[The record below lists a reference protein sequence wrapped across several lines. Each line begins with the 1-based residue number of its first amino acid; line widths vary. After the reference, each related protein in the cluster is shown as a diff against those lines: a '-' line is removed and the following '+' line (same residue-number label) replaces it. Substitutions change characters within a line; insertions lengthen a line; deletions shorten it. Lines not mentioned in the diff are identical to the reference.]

1 MGHSNWDALF
11 YYFCAMLDNHTICA
25 LATGSGTGAIS
36 LIRVSGTEAI
46 EITQKIFSPFG
57 KSTLTDAQGYS
68 LHFGKIVQK
77 EEIVDEVLI
86 SVFRA
91 PKSFTGENMTEISC
105 HGSAYI
111 QQQIIN
117 LLIDHGASMA
127 RPGEFTQRA
136 FFNGKMDLSQAEAV
150 ADLIASNSRAAHKM
164 AMDQM
169 RGGFAKEL
177 TGLRGELLEFASM
190 IELEL
195 DFAEEEV
202 EFADRSRLTELATR
216 VEKHIAS
223 LAGSFKLGNALKNG
237 IPVAIVGETNVGKST
252 LLNAFLKEEKAIV
265 SDIHGTTRD
274 VIEDTIHLGGVEFRF
289 IDTAGIRKTEDT
301 IENLGIE
308 RTFQQISKATIV
320 LLLIDLSK
328 PHQNWIE
335 QFQQVKE
342 NITDQHLIVVGNK
355 SDQNSNPEFKPTFD
369 HFDFVKISA
378 KQNSGIIDL
387 EEKLIKHAQIDQLE
401 SANLIVSNARHYE
414 ALTRALEAI
423 RRALDGLANG
433 ITGDFLAQ
441 DIRECMHYLGEI
453 TGTIST
459 DEMLGFIFKN
469 FCIGK

>member
-1 MGHSNWDALF
+1 MIQ
-11 YYFCAMLDNHTICA
+11 DNTICA
-25 LATGSGTGAIS
+25 IATGSGTGAIS
-36 LIRVSGTEAI
+36 LIRVSGEQAI
-46 EITQKIFSPFG
+46 SITDSIFSPFG
-57 KSTLTDAQGYS
+57 KKQLTNSDGYS
-68 LHFGKIVQK
+68 LHFGKIING

-86 SVFRA
+86 SVFRH
-91 PKSFTGENMTEISC
+91 PKSFTGEDMCEISC
-105 HGSAYI
+105 HGSSYI
-111 QQQIIN
+111 QQQIIQ
-117 LLIDHGASMA
+117 LLIEKGASMA
-127 RPGEFTQRA
+127 QPGEFTQRA

-150 ADLIASNSRAAHKM
+150 ADLIAANSRAAHKM

-177 TGLRGELLEFASM
+177 AGLREELLEFAAM

-202 EFADRSRLTELATR
+202 EFADRNRLTELATR

-223 LAGSFKLGNALKNG
+223 LANSFQLGNALKNG

-252 LLNAFLKEEKAIV
+252 LLNAILKEEKAIV

-274 VIEDTIHLGGVEFRF
+274 VIEDTIHVGGVEFRF

-308 RTFQQISKATIV
+308 RTFQQIKKASIV
-320 LLLIDLSK
+320 LLLVDLSK
-328 PHQNWIE
+328 PE
-335 QFQQVKE
+335 QTWFSQFDRVKE
-342 NITDQHLIVVGNK
+342 ALQNQHLIIVGNK
-355 SDQNSNPEFKPTFD
+355 ADQFASSQKPTFED
-369 HFDFVKISA
+369 YDVVMISA
-378 KQNSGIIDL
+378 KNNEGIDIL
-387 EEKLIKHAQIDQLE
+387 EQKLLKHANLDRLE
-401 SANLIVSNARHYE
+401 SDSLIVSNARHYE
-414 ALTRALEAI
+414 ALVRALEAI

>member
-1 MGHSNWDALF
+1 MNQES
-11 YYFCAMLDNHTICA
+11 TICA
-25 LATGSGTGAIS
+25 IASGSGTGAIS
-36 LIRVSGTEAI
+36 LIRVSGSRALCITESIFVPAGKK
-46 EITQKIFSPFG
+46 KISNS
-57 KSTLTDAQGYS
+57 KGYS
-68 LHFGKIVQK
+68 LHFGKIMDEK
-77 EEIVDEVLI
+77 EIVDEVLI
-86 SVFRA
+86 SVFRN
-91 PKSFTGENMTEISC
+91 PKSFTGEDMCEISC
-105 HGSAYI
+105 HGSSYI
-111 QQQIIN
+111 QQQIIQ
-117 LLIDHGASMA
+117 LLIKNGASMA
-127 RPGEFTQRA
+127 QPGEFTQRA
-136 FFNGKMDLSQAEAV
+136 FFNAKMDLSQAEAV
-150 ADLIASNSRAAHKM
+150 ADLIAANSQAAHKM

-177 TGLRGELLEFASM
+177 AGLRAELLEFASM

-202 EFADRSRLTELATR
+202 EFADRFRLTELATR
-216 VEKHIAS
+216 VETHIAD
-223 LAGSFKLGNALKNG
+223 LANSFQLGNALKNG

-274 VIEDTIHLGGVEFRF
+274 VIEDTIHVGAVEFRF

-308 RTFQQISKATIV
+308 RTYAQISKASIV

-328 PHQNWIE
+328 PTQNWVE
-335 QFQQVKE
+335 QFNQVKKK
-342 NITDQHLIVVGNK
+342 ITNQHLIVVGNK
-355 SDQNSNPEFKPTFD
+355 FDQRSDSLYIPNFEKY
-369 HFDFVKISA
+369 DFIEISA
-378 KQNSGIIDL
+378 KLNTGITQL
-387 EEKLIKHAQIDQLE
+387 EEILLKHAQLDQLE

-414 ALTRALEAI
+414 ALVRALEAI